1 MATPDNPTDGEDA
14 GGAVEI
20 PWSSDW
26 LHGSSVPADDG
37 SSRVLQVAS
46 HGFVGAL
53 NGFE

>member
-1 MATPDNPTDGEDA
+1 MAAPDKSPTDGEDA

-37 SSRVLQVAS
+37 SRQ
-46 HGFVGAL
+46 GDVGAVS
-53 NGFE
+53 